1 MNHLSLFP
9 VSCIRIRSNGVA
21 ASGLLR
27 RMTAYIPGSW
37 DSASLG
43 LTSISCETSCT
54 QDLRPIA
61 LQTFTL
67 SRFPE
72 MLLSPLP
79 FGSRLFGCL
88 RKCFPLNFL
97 PLWGYSLRTETAH
110 VQHGRVFTPGPSPCN
125 PYTLQFSRYYESF
138 LSERAKSG
146 NARAEAEDAS
156 PLGFKPRGLRRA
168 EARILSGRLPWR
180 RARTAGSGLSV
191 DRVAPGGRR

>member
-1 MNHLSLFP
+1 MYHRREDFTDLNHLSLFP

-110 VQHGRVFTPGPSPCN
+110 VQHGGVFTHGPVPWN
-125 PYTLQFSRYYESF
+125 PYTIQFSRCSIPILTRVCET
-138 LSERAKSG
+138 G
-146 NARAEAEDAS
+146 NAHAMRNEQPNPSEQ
-156 PLGFKPRGLRRA
+156 G
-168 EARILSGRLPWR
+168 
-180 RARTAGSGLSV
+180 
-191 DRVAPGGRR
+191 